1 MPIEQIT
8 LKNNGLRAQEFTG
21 MLNCF
26 TNHYE
31 KLQVL
36 RIVKNRIGLAG
47 AKELSETFKLMKSLQ
62 VLDLSFCEIG
72 DLGMVEI
79 GTGLGSSTFNLEEL
93 DLSGNEI
100 GRNQTNF
107 SKLVPV
113 MQQFL
118 GHFGRL
124 QRLKLGFNNLRG
136 SQHQHVDLLIKS
148 FLEIGSLKELDL
160 QGNTLGQNYGL
171 PGNKKSPPIC
181 NLAEVLIKSHS
192 LEILNIANNSMDDKS
207 AMSIAHGL
215 SHTQTLKSIN
225 LEGNPI
231 GKNGMRL
238 MIGSLSSN
246 THTKFALN
254 MANISADKEV
264 PIHKTAADTSI
275 NFNPTN
281 PEGPFNLD
289 LEEAYNQILLQ
300 QLLAA
305 AEKAVERNPGAFEL
319 KNCFAQVSF
328 NGKTKW
334 DPPTMKNAI
343 GLYDLGE
350 EPSGILK
357 FTFTLNPPMLK
368 E

>member
-1 MPIEQIT
+1 MLIRDENAPIVEFINIPLLDKQSIAVGESIQRFKVPIEQIT
-8 LKNNGLRAQEFTG
+8 LENNGLRAQEFSV

-26 TNHYE
+26 SAHYE
-31 KLQVL
+31 KLQIL
-36 RIVKNRIGLAG
+36 RVVKNRIGFAG
-47 AKELSETFKLMKSLQ
+47 AKQLSETFKLMKSLSI
-62 VLDLSFCEIG
+62 LDLSFCEIG

-79 GTGLGSSTFNLEEL
+79 GTGLASSTFNLEEL

-100 GRNQTNF
+100 GRNQNNF
-107 SKLVPV
+107 AKLVPV

-118 GHFGRL
+118 THFGRL
-124 QRLKLGFNNLRG
+124 QKLKLGFNNLRG
-136 SQHQHVDLLIKS
+136 SQQLHVDKLILS

-181 NLAEVLIKSHS
+181 NLSDVLIKSHS

-207 AMSIAHGL
+207 ALSIANGL
-215 SHTQTLKSIN
+215 THTQTLKSIN

-231 GKNGMRL
+231 GKAGMRL
-238 MIGSLSSN
+238 MLASLSNN

-264 PIHKTAADTSI
+264 PIHKAGEDTSV
-275 NFNPTN
+275 NFDPKN

-300 QLLAA
+300 
-305 AEKAVERNPGAFEL
+305 
-319 KNCFAQVSF
+319 
-328 NGKTKW
+328 
-334 DPPTMKNAI
+334 
-343 GLYDLGE
+343 
-350 EPSGILK
+350 
-357 FTFTLNPPMLK
+357 
-368 E
+368 